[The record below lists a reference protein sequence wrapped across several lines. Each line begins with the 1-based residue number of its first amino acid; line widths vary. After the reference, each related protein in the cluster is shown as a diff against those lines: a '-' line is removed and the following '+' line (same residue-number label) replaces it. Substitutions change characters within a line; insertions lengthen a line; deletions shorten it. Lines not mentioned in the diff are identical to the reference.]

1 MASRRLL
8 NDDDDDV
15 GGGDDDDGSRRLER
29 GRAKERG
36 ESDWHDRRLGRVRR
50 ARRARVAR
58 KECDPKLASACVR
71 SRAAPISI

>member
-15 GGGDDDDGSRRLER
+15 GGGGDDDGSRRLER
-29 GRAKERG
+29 GRAKERR

-50 ARRARVAR
+50 ARVVR